1 MRSRQARYFCSLDRL
16 LREIVDVLSLEAL
29 KARLDGTQGS
39 LNWQVITLSTT
50 AGLELKD
57 YEGLFQLESLYDL
70 VK

>member
-1 MRSRQARYFCSLDRL
+1 M
-16 LREIVDVLSLEAL
+16 DVLSLEAL